1 MENQGDKGMN
11 CDEIKARIFSA
22 MLEEERSRDKTVFY
36 VTEICYDC
44 LRYAYYSITEGRS
57 YGMRDLITTF
67 IGKAVHQIQ
76 ILDKNELEVS
86 YKHLKGRVD
95 DYENGIL
102 LEKKSC
108 RRIPDRPLEHHIKQV
123 EYYKVLLEE
132 SGYPVN
138 KIFIAYINVANSKL
152 EVFEVKSRSSEVIK
166 KEIDEKTQELM
177 KALALSKPPERKFGW
192 LCNYCPFFERCI
204 RDD

>member
-1 MENQGDKGMN
+1 LVISVTP
-11 CDEIKARIFSA
+11 DEIKARIFSA
-22 MLEEERSRDKTVFY
+22 MLEEERSRDKTVIY

-67 IGKAVHQIQ
+67 IGKAVHQIP

-102 LEKKSC
+102 LE
-108 RRIPDRPLEHHIKQV
+108 EHHIKQV
-123 EYYKVLLEE
+123 DYYKVLLEE
-132 SGYPVN
+132 NGYPVDE
-138 KIFIAYINVANSKL
+138 IFIAYINVANSKL
-152 EVFEVKSRSSEVIK
+152 EVFEVRSRSSEVIK